1 MPNPLR
7 PALVAGV
14 VLLASCATPTPTP
27 QPRTIAGVTV
37 APPPAAQPQE
47 DSFYGTRVA
56 DPYRFLEN
64 VKDPQVAGWMK
75 GQADATTAI
84 LQTIPG
90 RAPLLARLTEIDA
103 AAAGAISSLRRT
115 EGGRLFFARRE
126 PGENQFKLLLRE
138 AGGAERVLV
147 DAEAR
152 GKAAGKV
159 LALLDWAP
167 AHDGRHVAYV
177 LQVGGSEI
185 GELHVMDVAT
195 GQDIVAPIDR
205 IRFGSVSWLRDGSGF
220 FFARLREGYEKLPE
234 TERFGDRTTH
244 FFTMATRQSVAVF
257 SPLRNAELKLPIF
270 ASGFVAEVPG
280 TSLALLGVG
289 LGVDRNRVAF
299 IGDLRAATAGR
310 AQWRRVVDASDEV
323 RTVTAGG
330 GFLYALSAKGAP
342 RHRVLRMPLAAP
354 DLARAEV
361 VVEASDEVIVDIAA
375 ARDALYVIKRRGAA
389 MQLVRLP
396 HEAPRNAQTVALPIE
411 GTVSVLDSDSQRDGL
426 ALAVVGWTRAT
437 QRFELRPAAAAGQAP
452 TLVPLTIARTGSF
465 DAPAQMVAR
474 EVMVPSHDG
483 TLVPASIIHHR
494 DLKLDG
500 NSPTILY
507 GYGAYGITEDP
518 LFNPRLL
525 AWIERGGV
533 YVVAHV
539 RGSGMLGTEWH
550 RAGQKAT
557 KPNTWRDG
565 IAVAQWLVKSGYA
578 RPQRLA
584 IFGGSAGG
592 IFVGRAITERPDL
605 FAAAVPAV
613 GVMDMVRAELD
624 PNGPANIPEFG
635 TVKDEA
641 GFRAL
646 RAMSSYHHVKDGVRY
661 PGTLLVHGVND
672 IRVSVWQSSK
682 FAARLAQASTG
693 GAVLMRLDYQLGHG
707 GGATRAQALAQTA
720 DIWSFMLWQMGLP
733 EFQPRP

>member
-103 AAAGAISSLRRT
+103 AAAGAISSLRRA

-126 PGENQFKLLLRE
+126 PGENQFKLVLRE

-280 TSLALLGVG
+280 TGLALLGVG

-299 IGDLRAATAGR
+299 IGDLQAATAGR
-310 AQWRRVVDASDEV
+310 AQWRKVVDASDEV
-323 RTVTAGG
+323 RQVTTGG

-361 VVEASDEVIVDIAA
+361 VVEASDEVIVGIAA
-375 ARDALYVIKRRGAA
+375 AR
-389 MQLVRLP
+389 
-396 HEAPRNAQTVALPIE
+396 
-411 GTVSVLDSDSQRDGL
+411 
-426 ALAVVGWTRAT
+426 
-437 QRFELRPAAAAGQAP
+437 
-452 TLVPLTIARTGSF
+452 
-465 DAPAQMVAR
+465 
-474 EVMVPSHDG
+474 
-483 TLVPASIIHHR
+483 
-494 DLKLDG
+494 
-500 NSPTILY
+500 
-507 GYGAYGITEDP
+507 
-518 LFNPRLL
+518 
-525 AWIERGGV
+525 
-533 YVVAHV
+533 
-539 RGSGMLGTEWH
+539 
-550 RAGQKAT
+550 
-557 KPNTWRDG
+557 
-565 IAVAQWLVKSGYA
+565 
-578 RPQRLA
+578 
-584 IFGGSAGG
+584 
-592 IFVGRAITERPDL
+592 
-605 FAAAVPAV
+605 
-613 GVMDMVRAELD
+613 
-624 PNGPANIPEFG
+624 
-635 TVKDEA
+635 
-641 GFRAL
+641 
-646 RAMSSYHHVKDGVRY
+646 
-661 PGTLLVHGVND
+661 
-672 IRVSVWQSSK
+672 
-682 FAARLAQASTG
+682 
-693 GAVLMRLDYQLGHG
+693 
-707 GGATRAQALAQTA
+707 
-720 DIWSFMLWQMGLP
+720 
-733 EFQPRP
+733 